1 MAMTKNS
8 WVVPRMLLRR
18 WLAIVLLTGAPLSFA
33 EDWAEKWFD
42 NAVTSK
48 PTHFK
53 SQQRGFYSAGS
64 FSGRLDL
71 QNDHPI
77 SVSLPKIS
85 AGCGGIDA
93 FLGGIHLLDAEYMMK
108 KLQRVLQAAPSYA
121 FDMALKTM
129 CKECSET
136 IAKLEAATNFLNGI
150 QMDECAMSKRLV
162 ATVSRGDPNIVGEMW
177 SEMSANASLNNNTHK
192 HWKEAQ
198 ERISDNPD
206 QVADLKK
213 LTDGCPVGFRE
224 TFKNG
229 SLINNSVSRTGI
241 NLSAFADLIRGYV
254 GDVLIV
260 AGDNDKI
267 PLAQQILPCPENQ
280 KNTLE
285 DMLHGRS
292 HARQSGGTCKVVS
305 RKSILTITH
314 EKLTE
319 LAKHMKGK
327 NEVTKEDIK
336 FIQSIPNVPVF
347 IILRNAIVNDEV
359 ESTIESINDIVA
371 TNYTWFIFNDL
382 YRHIDYLFATVDAT
396 VNTPSANAK
405 GLPCDTRVFAP
416 AIAQF
421 EKLYQQ
427 LKINQQQLAGAFK
440 QKMDAFATTANMK
453 MFHIREEKA
462 SKHKNKKPQER
473 KTGKSDE

>member
-1 MAMTKNS
+1 MRCLIA
-8 WVVPRMLLRR
+8 L
-18 WLAIVLLTGAPLSFA
+18 VLLAGAQLAQA

-42 NAVTSK
+42 NAVTSN

-71 QNDHPI
+71 QTDHPI
-77 SVSLPKIS
+77 SISLPKIT

-93 FLGGIHLLDAEYMMK
+93 FLGGIHLLDAEYMIK
-108 KLQRVLQAAPSYA
+108 KMQRVLQAAPSYG
-121 FDMALKTM
+121 FDLALKTM

-136 IAKLEAATNFLNGI
+136 MAKLEAATNFLNGI

-162 ATVSRGDPNIVGEMW
+162 ATVGRGDPNILSEMW
-177 SEMSANASLNNNTHK
+177 SEMSSKASLNNNIHK
-192 HWKEAQ
+192 HWKESQ
-198 ERISDNPD
+198 DKISDNPD
-206 QVADLKK
+206 QISDLKK
-213 LTDGCPVGFRE
+213 LTEGCPNGFRE

-229 SLINNSVSRTGI
+229 SLINNSISRTGI
-241 NLSAFADLIRGYV
+241 NLSAFTDLIRGYV

-260 AGDNDKI
+260 AGANDKI
-267 PLAQQILPCPENQ
+267 PLARQILPCPENQ

-292 HARQSGGTCKVVS
+292 HARQSGGMCQLVS
-305 RKSILTITH
+305 RKSILEITR

-319 LAKHMKGK
+319 LAKHMRGK

-336 FIQSIPNVPVF
+336 FVQSIPSVPVF
-347 IILRNAIVNDEV
+347 IILRNAIIEDDV
-359 ESTIESINDIVA
+359 ESYIDSINDIVA

-421 EKLYQQ
+421 EKLHQQ
-427 LKINQQQLAGAFK
+427 LKVNQQQLAVAFK
-440 QKMDAFATTANMK
+440 QKMDAFAATANMK
-453 MFHIREEKA
+453 MFHSTEAENSKGRKSIR
-462 SKHKNKKPQER
+462 QGV
-473 KTGKSDE
+473 KTENEDE